1 MTQEQANIIY
11 ATQGMQRLVNVM
23 KENGATIDEIRNTV
37 EKLLKG
43 GERMIGVDNGWTRR
57 INALEQENA
66 ELRKERD
73 AAVADI
79 VLVAEKSMCPACRH
93 DGKPWD
99 TGVCLECDEELS
111 RNNFKGN
118 FEWRGVTT

>member
-43 GERMIGVDNGWTRR
+43 ES
-57 INALEQENA
+57 A
-66 ELRKERD
+66 
-73 AAVADI
+73 
-79 VLVAEKSMCPACRH
+79 
-93 DGKPWD
+93 
-99 TGVCLECDEELS
+99 
-111 RNNFKGN
+111 
-118 FEWRGVTT
+118 